1 MLKERLS
8 LPTVSVGIAIFI
20 IPKRG
25 FARVGIDSGRNFSQ
39 GLEYVKLLWLFH
51 LYGGLNFRPSDLQ
64 KYEIF
69 IKSMYSLEVSDL
81 CKHYTETLLFKD
93 ISFELHPGEVM
104 AITGWNG
111 SGKSTLLR
119 IIAGLVR
126 PTFGRVEM
134 FFKGESIPK
143 EFRRRFV
150 GMVAPAFSLYEEL
163 TALENLE
170 FFCKVRG
177 IAYDRKSCLAMMER
191 TGLSENAHKLCR
203 NYSSG
208 MKQRL
213 KLAQAL
219 LHNPPLLLLD
229 EPGCNLDSKG
239 MKIVENIISAQRQLG
254 MTVIASNEKREVDY
268 GDRVIN
274 LSE

>member
-1 MLKERLS
+1 
-8 LPTVSVGIAIFI
+8 
-20 IPKRG
+20 
-25 FARVGIDSGRNFSQ
+25 
-39 GLEYVKLLWLFH
+39 
-51 LYGGLNFRPSDLQ
+51 
-64 KYEIF
+64 
-69 IKSMYSLEVSDL
+69 MYSLRVSDL

-93 ISFELHPGEVM
+93 ISFELHPGEVL

-126 PTFGRVEM
+126 PTSGKVEM
-134 FFKGESIPK
+134 FSEGESIPK
-143 EFRRRFV
+143 ESRRKFV

-170 FFCKVRG
+170 FFSKVRG
-177 IAYDRKSCLAMMER
+177 IAYDRKSCLRMMER
-191 TGLSENAHKLCR
+191 TGLSENANKLCR

-219 LHNPPLLLLD
+219 LHKPPLLLLD

-239 MKIVENIISAQRQLG
+239 MKVVENIISEQRRSG
-254 MTVIASNEKREVDY
+254 MTIIASNERREVDY

>member
-1 MLKERLS
+1 
-8 LPTVSVGIAIFI
+8 
-20 IPKRG
+20 
-25 FARVGIDSGRNFSQ
+25 
-39 GLEYVKLLWLFH
+39 
-51 LYGGLNFRPSDLQ
+51 
-64 KYEIF
+64 
-69 IKSMYSLEVSDL
+69 MYSLKLSNI
-81 CKHYTETLLFKD
+81 CKHFTETLLFED

-126 PTFGRVEM
+126 PSSGKIEM
-134 FFKGESIPK
+134 FFKGKSISKES
-143 EFRRRFV
+143 RRRFF
-150 GMVAPAFSLYEEL
+150 GMVAPALSLYEDL
-163 TALENLE
+163 TALENIE

-177 IAYDRKSCLAMMER
+177 VAYDRKSCRDIMEQV
-191 TGLSENAHKLCR
+191 GLTEKAHKLCR

-213 KLAQAL
+213 KL
-219 LHNPPLLLLD
+219 LD

-239 MKIVENIISAQRQLG
+239 MKVVEGVISKQRQLG

-268 GDRVIN
+268 GDRIIN

>member
-1 MLKERLS
+1 
-8 LPTVSVGIAIFI
+8 
-20 IPKRG
+20 
-25 FARVGIDSGRNFSQ
+25 
-39 GLEYVKLLWLFH
+39 
-51 LYGGLNFRPSDLQ
+51 
-64 KYEIF
+64 
-69 IKSMYSLEVSDL
+69 MYSLKVSNL
-81 CKHYTETLLFKD
+81 CKQYTETLLFKD
-93 ISFELHPGEVM
+93 ISFDLRPGEVM

-126 PTFGRVEM
+126 PTTGTVGM
-134 FFKGESIPK
+134 FANGESIPK
-143 EFRRRFV
+143 ESRRRFV

-177 IAYDRKSCLAMMER
+177 IAYDRGSCLNMMER
-191 TGLSENAHKLCR
+191 TGLRENADKLCR

-239 MKIVENIISAQRQLG
+239 MKIVENIISAQRHLG

-274 LSE
+274 LSQ

>member
-1 MLKERLS
+1 MHSLKLS
-8 LPTVSVGIAIFI
+8 NI
-20 IPKRG
+20 
-25 FARVGIDSGRNFSQ
+25 
-39 GLEYVKLLWLFH
+39 
-51 LYGGLNFRPSDLQ
+51 
-64 KYEIF
+64 
-69 IKSMYSLEVSDL
+69 
-81 CKHYTETLLFKD
+81 CKHYTQTLLFED
-93 ISFELHPGEVM
+93 ISFELHPGEIM

-126 PTFGRVEM
+126 PSLGQVEM

-143 EFRRRFV
+143 ESRRRFL
-150 GMVAPAFSLYEEL
+150 GMVAPALSLYDEL

-177 IAYDRKSCLAMMER
+177 IACDHKSCLDLMER
-191 TGLSENAHKLCR
+191 VGLTENAHKLCR

-239 MKIVENIISAQRQLG
+239 MEVVEEVISKQRQLG

-268 GDRVIN
+268 GDRIIN

>member
-1 MLKERLS
+1 M
-8 LPTVSVGIAIFI
+8 
-20 IPKRG
+20 
-25 FARVGIDSGRNFSQ
+25 
-39 GLEYVKLLWLFH
+39 H
-51 LYGGLNFRPSDLQ
+51 
-64 KYEIF
+64 
-69 IKSMYSLEVSDL
+69 SLEVINL

-93 ISFELHPGEVM
+93 ISFELHPGEVI

-126 PTFGRVEM
+126 PSSGKVEM
-134 FFKGESIPK
+134 SFQGESIPK
-143 EFRRRFV
+143 ESRRRFV

-170 FFCKVRG
+170 FFSKVRG
-177 IAYDRKSCLAMMER
+177 IVYDRKSCLGMMER
-191 TGLSENAHKLCR
+191 TGLSENANKLCR

-239 MKIVENIISAQRQLG
+239 MKIVENIISAQRQRG

>member
-1 MLKERLS
+1 MYALK
-8 LPTVSVGIAIFI
+8 
-20 IPKRG
+20 
-25 FARVGIDSGRNFSQ
+25 
-39 GLEYVKLLWLFH
+39 
-51 LYGGLNFRPSDLQ
+51 
-64 KYEIF
+64 
-69 IKSMYSLEVSDL
+69 VSDL
-81 CKHYTETLLFKD
+81 CKHYTETSLFKD
-93 ISFELHPGEVM
+93 ISFALHPGEVM
-104 AITGWNG
+104 AIAGWNG

-126 PTFGRVEM
+126 PTSGKVEM
-134 FFKGESIPK
+134 FFKDQSIPK
-143 EFRRRFV
+143 ESRRKFV
-150 GMVAPAFSLYEEL
+150 GMVAPAMSLYEEL

-177 IAYDRKSCLAMMER
+177 IACDRKRCVEMMER
-191 TGLSENAHKLCR
+191 AGLTENTHKLCR

-219 LHNPPLLLLD
+219 VHKPPLLLLD

-239 MKIVENIISAQRQLG
+239 MKIVESIISAQRQWG

-268 GDRVIN
+268 GDRIIN

>member
-1 MLKERLS
+1 
-8 LPTVSVGIAIFI
+8 
-20 IPKRG
+20 
-25 FARVGIDSGRNFSQ
+25 
-39 GLEYVKLLWLFH
+39 
-51 LYGGLNFRPSDLQ
+51 
-64 KYEIF
+64 
-69 IKSMYSLEVSDL
+69 
-81 CKHYTETLLFKD
+81 
-93 ISFELHPGEVM
+93 
-104 AITGWNG
+104 
-111 SGKSTLLR
+111 
-119 IIAGLVR
+119 
-126 PTFGRVEM
+126 
-134 FFKGESIPK
+134 
-143 EFRRRFV
+143 
-150 GMVAPAFSLYEEL
+150 
-163 TALENLE
+163 
-170 FFCKVRG
+170 
-177 IAYDRKSCLAMMER
+177 MMER

>member
-1 MLKERLS
+1 
-8 LPTVSVGIAIFI
+8 
-20 IPKRG
+20 
-25 FARVGIDSGRNFSQ
+25 
-39 GLEYVKLLWLFH
+39 
-51 LYGGLNFRPSDLQ
+51 
-64 KYEIF
+64 
-69 IKSMYSLEVSDL
+69 MYSLEVSHL

-93 ISFELHPGEVM
+93 ISFKLHPGEVL

-119 IIAGLVR
+119 IVAGLVR
-126 PTFGRVEM
+126 PTTGTVAM
-134 FFKGESIPK
+134 FFKGETIPK
-143 EFRRRFV
+143 ESRRRFV

-239 MKIVENIISAQRQLG
+239 MKIVENIIATQRQRG